1 MSKDTTTDLR
11 YMTLECL
18 QTSQNRKA
26 IFELI
31 PELTPAEKE
40 K

>member
-11 YMTLECL
+11 YMTLGCL
-18 QTSQNRKA
+18 QTSQNRNA

-31 PELTPAEKE
+31 SELTPVEKA